1 MQKLTKHLFTCLA
14 TIALLFVQQQ
24 VNAAEN
30 VGVLSEKVYNKLV
43 KAQDALTNKNYSVSL
58 RLLEDLEKTKKNDY
72 ESALVYQTFGFLY
85 AEQGDKNKAVDY
97 FKRCL
102 DLNALPDLAQQNMLY
117 SLAGLYTDLKDY
129 RNVINIVQ
137 KWLNAGA
144 TPTPD
149 ILIIMASAYYELS
162 EYRAS
167 IPWIKKAIAAKSPA
181 KDSYYSLLISA
192 YFESKDYAGARGALH
207 EMISRNPDNLKYW
220 KLLAGAYQQ
229 ENDELSGLAVLTVA
243 HKKGLLNDDA
253 DILNLVKRNMYLG
266 MPYEGATLL
275 ETEINR
281 GKLPNNKDNL
291 TLLVQGWTD
300 AREFEKSLSAIDKL
314 SALTGSGA
322 YQVTKAQIYYERGQ
336 WQNVIDA
343 SNSAISQGGSKNPG
357 EPHLLK
363 GMAFIELQNY
373 DAALPALEEAKK
385 FSSTRN
391 NASSWIGFINEER
404 KLIADLAKAELADK
418 ELDEVEA
425 EKEKS

>member
-243 HKKGLLNDDA
+243 HKKGLLTETK
-253 DILNLVKRNMYLG
+253 DIMNLVKMNMYLE
-266 MPYEGATLL
+266 MPYEAAKLL
-275 ETEINR
+275 ESEINR
-281 GKLPNNKDNL
+281 GRIPSEVKSL

-300 AREFEKSLSAIDKL
+300 AREFDKSLAAIDKL
-314 SALTGSGA
+314 ANLTGKGS
-322 YQVTKAQIYYERGQ
+322 YYVTKAQIYYERGE
-336 WQNVIDA
+336 WKKVIESSD
-343 SNSAISQGGSKNPG
+343 SAITRGGVRKPG

-363 GMAFIELQNY
+363 GMAFIELKNY